1 MFQEKEGIPHFAN
14 KAVIWKRLHHLHRE
28 GKAFHV
34 FFAHKGRVV
43 MSRDLLGAVTSVR
56 QEADFG
62 WCNYAPYRADVLLER
77 EDAPSVA
84 LEVVHHHPPSADKFA
99 EVRRLG
105 MDMYEIWGGDPPFS
119 NEGLGTM
126 AAHLTTQ
133 SLNANIAYT
142 ERVVAL
148 YNSIAQ
154 PESMDDGFIRV
165 VKNWRGSLDAHD
177 RHKQEKMEK
186 SWESSRQL
194 RNEVRAGHVTC
205 FRCGVLNAEE
215 KHPDGGT
222 SLSACWI
229 LVHRPNGG
237 CGKRYVCRG
246 CEFTMRDGWK
256 GEYPAD
262 KHEWWPR
269 DDCATCMEAY
279 ETMQER
285 WQDCI
290 LTGPVGYVVNGRTVN
305 RADFRGLLTL
315 ILFQL
320 QSMDGFLKR
329 DNLLEPW
336 MRRDMRHLKEAI
348 QDMERAMNDDDPND
362 KGLKPAGLIGRAGL
376 PPVSNMA
383 TRLNT
388 V

>member
-1 MFQEKEGIPHFAN
+1 MFQEREGTPHFAN
-14 KAVIWKRLHHLHRE
+14 KAVLWKKLDLLH
-28 GKAFHV
+28 KAGEPFHV
-34 FFAHKGRVV
+34 FFGYKGRLVL
-43 MSRDLLGAVTSVR
+43 SRDLLEAVTSVR

-77 EDAPSVA
+77 EGAPSVS
-84 LEVVHHHPPSADKFA
+84 LEVVHHNPPSAAKLE
-99 EVRRLG
+99 EVRRRG
-105 MDMYEIWGGDPPFS
+105 MDMYEICGGHPPFS
-119 NEGLGTM
+119 KEGLGIIE
-126 AAHLTTQ
+126 AHLTPQ
-133 SLNANIAYT
+133 SLNAHIAYT
-142 ERVVAL
+142 ERVIAL

-154 PESMDDGFIRV
+154 PTSMDDGFIRV

-177 RHKQEKMEK
+177 RHKQEEMEK
-186 SWESSRQL
+186 SLERSRQL

-205 FRCGVLNAEE
+205 FLCGVPNAEE
-215 KHPDGGT
+215 KDPDGFT
-222 SLSACWI
+222 RLSACWI

-246 CEFTMRDGWK
+246 CEFTMRGGWK

-262 KHEWWPR
+262 EHEWWPR
-269 DDCATCMEAY
+269 DDCTTCIEAY
-279 ETMQER
+279 ESMRER

-290 LTGPVGYVVNGRTVN
+290 LIGPVGYVVNGRTVN

-320 QSMDGFLKR
+320 QCMDDWFR
-329 DNLLEPW
+329 RENLLEPW
-336 MRRDMRHLKEAI
+336 MRRDMRALKEAI
-348 QDMERAMNDDDPND
+348 QDMERASYDEDPND
-362 KGLKPAGLIGRAGL
+362 QGLKPAGLMGPAGL